1 MAGLTSLKVEK
12 RLLGRQAAEAIRSSI
27 ITGVLPPSERLL
39 EVQLAK
45 QLEVSRGTVR
55 SALAQ
60 LAHEGL
66 VRQVAFT
73 KWEVSGTSVAD
84 AWELYTLRAVL
95 EGFAARV
102 AAQRATPEERRE
114 LEAIGASL
122 VASVRAHRYEE
133 TTELDFQLHQQIV
146 AMARH
151 GRLADQH
158 RVLLQQVRFHM
169 VQADFLPR
177 DYEQSAEE
185 HEALVKAVVGGHADL
200 AENLARSHNDSEV
213 ELLSKALT

>member
-1 MAGLTSLKVEK
+1 MASLTSLKVEK
-12 RLLGRQAAEAIRSSI
+12 RLLGRQAAEAIRASI
-27 ITGVLPPSERLL
+27 MSGVLPPSERLL

-95 EGFAARV
+95 EGFAARI
-102 AAQRATPEERRE
+102 AAERATAEERRE
-114 LEAIGASL
+114 LEAIGQRL
-122 VASVRAHRYEE
+122 VQSVRAKHFEE

-151 GRLADQH
+151 GRLSDQH
-158 RVLLQQVRFHM
+158 RVILQQVRFHM
-169 VQADFLPR
+169 VQAGFLPH
-177 DYEQSAEE
+177 DYDQLVEE
-185 HEALVKAVVGGHADL
+185 HDALIKAVVGGHAEL
-200 AENLARSHNDSEV
+200 AERLARSHNDTEV
-213 ELLSKALT
+213 EVLSKALT

>member
-1 MAGLTSLKVEK
+1 MASLTSLKVEK
-12 RLLGRQAAEAIRSSI
+12 RLLGRQAAEAIRASI
-27 ITGVLPPSERLL
+27 MSGALPPSERLL

-45 QLEVSRGTVR
+45 QLEVSRGTVG

-102 AAQRATPEERRE
+102 AAERATPEERRE
-114 LEAIGASL
+114 LEAIGRRL
-122 VASVRAHRYEE
+122 VQSVQAGHYEE

-151 GRLADQH
+151 GRLSDQH
-158 RVLLQQVRFHM
+158 RVILQQVRFHM
-169 VQADFLPR
+169 VQAGFLPH
-177 DYEQSAEE
+177 DYEQYVAE
-185 HEALVKAVVGGHADL
+185 HEALIKAVVGGHAEL
-200 AENLARSHNDSEV
+200 AERLARSHNDTEV
-213 ELLSKALT
+213 EVLAKALT

>member
-1 MAGLTSLKVEK
+1 MAVLSSLKVEK

-73 KWEVSGTSVAD
+73 KWEVSGTSAAD
-84 AWELYTLRAVL
+84 AWELYTLRSVL
-95 EGFAARV
+95 EGFAART
-102 AAQRATPEERRE
+102 AAERATPEERKA
-114 LEAIGASL
+114 LEAIGLSL
-122 VASVRAHRYEE
+122 VETVRAQLFEE

-146 AMARH
+146 TMARH

-158 RVLLQQVRFHM
+158 RVILQQVRFHM

-177 DYEQSAEE
+177 DYDQFVEE
-185 HEALVKAVVGGHADL
+185 HEALVKAVVGGHAEL
-200 AENLARSHNDSEV
+200 AESLARSHNDTEV
-213 ELLSKALT
+213 ALLSKALT

>member
-1 MAGLTSLKVEK
+1 MASLTSLKVEK
-12 RLLGRQAAEAIRSSI
+12 RLLGRQAAEAIRASI
-27 ITGVLPPSERLL
+27 MSGVLPPSERLL

-102 AAQRATPEERRE
+102 AAERATPDERGE
-114 LEAIGASL
+114 LEAISRQL
-122 VASVRAHRYEE
+122 VESVRDKRFEE
-133 TTELDFQLHQQIV
+133 TTELDFHLHQKIV

-158 RVLLQQVRFHM
+158 RVILQQVRFHM

-177 DYEQSAEE
+177 DYDQFVTE
-185 HEALVKAVVGGHADL
+185 HEALVRAVVDGQ
-200 AENLARSHNDSEV
+200 AERAEQMARSHNDTEV
-213 ELLSKALT
+213 EVLSKALT